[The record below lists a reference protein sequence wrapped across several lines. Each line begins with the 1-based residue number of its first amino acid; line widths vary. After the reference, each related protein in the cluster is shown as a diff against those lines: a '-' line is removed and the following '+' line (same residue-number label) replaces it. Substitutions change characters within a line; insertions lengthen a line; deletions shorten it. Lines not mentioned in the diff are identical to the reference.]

1 VKHFDLLS
9 LKAAVIDEIK
19 NEFELTGDA
28 RLNRNVIGRPGY
40 VDPFSALEQS
50 YKDQKDGQKLHM
62 VGGKNTDGLDDSAEI
77 IVNSRMA

>member
-1 VKHFDLLS
+1 MKHFDLLS

-50 YKDQKDGQKLHM
+50 YKD
-62 VGGKNTDGLDDSAEI
+62 
-77 IVNSRMA
+77 